1 MQVTRVNTGKFI
13 AFSKWIKKLND
24 SCKMF
29 IYGIYRLD
37 HMRLRIKLFQFLTS
51 VMDIQEDTVQDS
63 FLKRRKKIALIST
76 LKRLLQNLLKTY
88 FREWCWNKWKRKGFS
103 LITEYPKE
111 PHIMKNKDSF
121 PFTYSVD
128 RIYSGD
134 LFHGKVKV

>member
-1 MQVTRVNTGKFI
+1 
-13 AFSKWIKKLND
+13 
-24 SCKMF
+24 
-29 IYGIYRLD
+29 
-37 HMRLRIKLFQFLTS
+37 
-51 VMDIQEDTVQDS
+51 MDIQEDTVQDS